1 MGEALALIGLG
12 SNRRHGL
19 YGRPEGVLRAAV
31 AALLAAGLRVE
42 RVSKVHATAP
52 MGPGGRRFA
61 NAVLAARWGGDA
73 HGLLAL
79 VKAVER
85 DFGRRGAQ
93 RWGDRVLDLDVL
105 ALGDVV
111 VREAGL
117 VVPHAG
123 LAVRRFVLA
132 PLVEVAPGWRHPV
145 LGLTARQLH
154 VRALRPKRA
163 PLRVGP

>member
-1 MGEALALIGLG
+1 M
-12 SNRRHGL
+12 
-19 YGRPEGVLRAAV
+19 AAV
-31 AALLAAGLRVE
+31 AALVKAGLRVE
-42 RVSKVHATAP
+42 RVSRVRATAP

-73 HGLLAL
+73 RALLAL
-79 VKAVER
+79 VKSVER

-111 VREAGL
+111 VRERGWPGVAL